1 MSGLLKRLEI
11 KHKDEF
17 EGEVTAW
24 INRDIVPLPPSRRTW
39 GAWSFVGYWL
49 LTGFTI
55 GGWTTAS
62 SLLGIGL
69 NVWQAMVS
77 VIIGQL
83 LVALA
88 VVANGYVGAEWHVG
102 FPVYNRF
109 VFGVY
114 GSFFPLLMRILLSI
128 VWYGVQLVFG
138 GKSVKVVIAS
148 IWPSFYTLHNTLPE
162 SAGIELNDLIGIL
175 VFAAISMPL
184 ILVPPEHYRKPFFY
198 GSVIITATM
207 FAMFVWALAKQHG
220 GGPLLSHPNQ
230 LSGAAPL
237 AGGAPLGWAMAYGV
251 SSTIGSICAG
261 ILNQSDYTR
270 FATRPRA
277 QIASQLAV
285 VPVGS
290 ILVAFFGV
298 VVTSCA
304 AGFFPEEPLLWAP
317 YDLLRA
323 VQVRGGP
330 GARAACFFAGC
341 AFVMS
346 QCGVNVPGNAIA
358 GGIDFSGLLPKYI
371 NIRRG
376 GFLTAVIGIAI
387 CPWKLLTGSS
397 VFLTVLSSFSVFLGP
412 LTIASPLP
420 RRRGGAK
427 CDSEADR
434 RGHANHQGVMIA
446 DYLVVRKRALR
457 LSHLY
462 KPDRDSIYYFTHGV
476 NFRALAAWVLGVWP
490 LMPGFISSVSPRP
503 LPLAQGWVHVYDLA
517 WPLGFVLSAGVHVAL
532 SAAFP
537 PVALGEVDE
546 EDVFGTFADEG
557 AGRARRVAPG
567 LGLGLGLPGRESES
581 GRESVEDSKS
591 VGSEDEGRGGVS
603 DTVVRRV

>member
-1 MSGLLKRLEI
+1 MSRLLKRLEI

-17 EGEVTAW
+17 EGEATAW

-198 GSVIITATM
+198 GSVIITVTM
-207 FAMFVWALAKQHG
+207 FAMFVWALAKEHG
-220 GGPLLSHPNQ
+220 GGPLLSHANQ

-237 AGGAPLGWAMAYGV
+237 AGGAQLGWAMAYGV

-270 FATRPRA
+270 FAAYPRA
-277 QIASQLAV
+277 QIVSQLV
-285 VPVGS
+285 IVPVGS

-317 YDLLRA
+317 YDLLQA
-323 VQVRGGP
+323 VQTRSGGSA

-346 QCGVNVPGNAIA
+346 QCGVNIPGNAIA

-376 GFLTAVIGIAI
+376 GFLTAAIGIAI

-412 LTIASPLP
+412 LT
-420 RRRGGAK
+420 
-427 CDSEADR
+427 
-434 RGHANHQGVMIA
+434 GVMIA
-446 DYLVVRKRALR
+446 DYLVVRKKALR

-462 KPDRDSIYYFTHGV
+462 KHDPDSIYYFTYGV

-490 LMPGFISSVSPRP
+490 LMPGFISSVSPHP
-503 LPLAQGWVHVYDLA
+503 LALAQGWVYVYDLA
-517 WPLGFVLSAGVHVAL
+517 WPLGFALSAVVHVVLSAAV
-532 SAAFP
+532 P

-546 EDVFGTFADEG
+546 EDVFGTFAEREVGRGRGFPVGRREG
-557 AGRARRVAPG
+557 GG
-567 LGLGLGLPGRESES
+567 GEGD
-581 GRESVEDSKS
+581 RESVEDLES
-591 VGSEDEGRGGVS
+591 VKRGGES
-603 DTVVRRV
+603 DIAVL